1 MVFGRDRIKFILQN
15 KGFEIKQV
23 YSKKSVLL
31 QVEDIAI
38 HDLLVQVFL
47 GMVIAVN
54 VLVIC
59 KNMGRSQCAWH

>member
-1 MVFGRDRIKFILQN
+1 MVFGRDQIKFLLQN

-38 HDLLVQVFL
+38 HDLLVQMFL

-59 KNMGRSQCAWH
+59 KNMGRS